1 MLVRASH
8 EVVDWAVTHCT
19 AIHGCDSSSTVEW
32 SKRVHTCQVEVVICG
47 GCVWVCMMVTWC
59 IHVYPELRRPNYL
72 HFTVNLCGRLAHF
85 WRHYVMAADGGSHNG
100 FLCFFSAEA
109 CKNLGAC
116 HASGRPA
123 YLLVLV
129 YLFSWSLAS
138 ASQTR
143 RRLCRPSWR

>member
-1 MLVRASH
+1 M
-8 EVVDWAVTHCT
+8 
-19 AIHGCDSSSTVEW
+19 G
-32 SKRVHTCQVEVVICG
+32 
-47 GCVWVCMMVTWC
+47 VCMGVYDGDI

-129 YLFSWSLAS
+129 YLMVSGKCQPDKEKIV
-138 ASQTR
+138 QTFLEVAR
-143 RRLCRPSWR
+143 FEPG